1 MKVVDKAKKVALKA
15 INFVKKILN
24 TIKFF
29 ATPLGTVVGWIIFII
44 FAVLLLIVIVE
55 VAVTALKDWIG
66 ISTDYDTY
74 VQDLAVINDLY
85 SSGYSSQIDP
95 ENFVN
100 FKAFEYA
107 VLLDAAEYIRNQGQ
121 TKFDILENQ
130 LLYQK
135 EKKIYEESIYSGE
148 YKAARANSTDPA
160 VSLLK
165 VDYNTNQGIITKDEL
180 QEILKTAATTDTP
193 RHVDPVA
200 KYPRLEQSGE
210 VVGGNN
216 RVSEPYL
223 VYEFVRSAQTA
234 DESGELTASA
244 IPYVYIIR
252 EDIKYTFYF
261 NEDQEAIEVPFL
273 LNAYIRDAGTD
284 SERVK
289 EAMRITAGLPVK
301 VWPDKNMDHDNGDYT
316 WTPYYDD
323 DSKSTI
329 YKIPLQTLIGRYM
342 PRTELLHAWTM
353 LKQNIDQNIGKGD
366 EELEAIN
373 GITDKI
379 KQIYSEACLDKETK
393 KTHEETVTEEELDI
407 SDNSVKEVEKTYK
420 YDQDTTNKTSFVEF
434 QKVGLET
441 TMYKEYKSD
450 VHNITYV
457 SGFGTATILVDNQV
471 TIHHSDLDGGSLTVK
486 FDDRESVGSFGKEK
500 YIIADDTYGNA
511 VDGYAPPNNLNTME
525 IGLLYGGE
533 NLDQEALKT
542 EFLDEARKINPDIPG
557 DASVD
562 IKLETYLVFH
572 ITTKRA
578 VGTMEVE
585 HRRMPALLV
594 SAATTWA
601 RTIRYAHKITQ
612 NMFEPT
618 NPGYIIPNCTKSLG
632 IASFVTTEPNKGE
645 TYRGKAYEEIFFY
658 LQEKDVL
665 SMLITLESAADQGI
679 NDCYEYMRELYK
691 LVKASQDYSQK
702 SDKKADEKI
711 NPNTYTYV
719 YLPDSILY
727 YNDTLTQAIYWQE
740 LLGQRESMD
749 SITKE
754 EVARVRTRDPVLKW
768 QIVDYDNYPE
778 CEGKV
783 YALNPFGSAYV
794 RAAQQLAWELHSGE
808 DEVNGAWNGD
818 NHKGADLYGRNWITS
833 ILGKKGIF
841 KGTYRTLT
849 DSVYSYSL
857 KQLKSI
863 YNSSNAE
870 EYLEKQLEEE
880 LLDVPIVA
888 VAPGKVIMAGY
899 GGMQGF
905 SVTIQHSTE
914 VSTLYCH
921 LKRWPTVAVGDYVG
935 AGTLLGYEGNTGR
948 SHGVHL
954 HFQINVT
961 DNRDGVEGGTVN
973 PTDYIY
979 PTFNPFYYGDKAAED
994 GYDLSSEYMTLYRT
1008 VYMLGESEDLLA
1020 EGSKIKNTVPA
1031 KALLESTDLLIQK
1044 QGTKK
1049 TEGVKME
1056 GDLGWAETKY
1066 NDLYIDKKFFNPDEA
1081 KFEMDSEL
1089 LVKLYGYLPVKTDM
1103 IGGLPALTRKELD
1116 YILKYWLSNRYP
1128 NKNEYNW
1135 LMDNVFTED
1144 TIQKILEGQDTYKVS
1159 AVFALAVGAKEQQL
1173 GLECT
1178 RHPEHILGKPGI
1190 YNIFSIKGSQ
1200 NGGIEYNNSTWNIYD
1215 SYGDAFMKFY
1225 EHIAGENN
1233 IYFNDEKYLIAT
1245 IGPTYCPEG
1254 DPPGGSWIVGTT
1266 TIAYDIMKYYTG
1278 TDWSTGVVYADN
1290 SKFLNIARN
1299 FITILSKLNY
1309 GYGEGETEFDP
1320 FNNIVTTNNGLID
1333 CSGYVAATVR
1343 AYGKFHDIDALI
1355 KCNYNSPDEFAVLA
1369 SDITRG
1375 KATDVGNYFEVVWK
1389 RNTSMDTPLPEGS
1402 SEILKLDDL
1411 KGKLEPGDILIFG
1424 YSNDKGG
1431 KHVEIFAG
1439 DWNNENQFSVYN
1451 CGHVVA
1457 GEYDDGDPTWSDH
1470 LKSEAPAACSRRT
1483 LYGILRLKSNN

>member
-1 MKVVDKAKKVALKA
+1 M
-15 INFVKKILN
+15 
-24 TIKFF
+24 
-29 ATPLGTVVGWIIFII
+29 
-44 FAVLLLIVIVE
+44 
-55 VAVTALKDWIG
+55 
-66 ISTDYDTY
+66 
-74 VQDLAVINDLY
+74 
-85 SSGYSSQIDP
+85 
-95 ENFVN
+95 
-100 FKAFEYA
+100 
-107 VLLDAAEYIRNQGQ
+107 
-121 TKFDILENQ
+121 
-130 LLYQK
+130 
-135 EKKIYEESIYSGE
+135 
-148 YKAARANSTDPA
+148 
-160 VSLLK
+160 
-165 VDYNTNQGIITKDEL
+165 
-180 QEILKTAATTDTP
+180 
-193 RHVDPVA
+193 
-200 KYPRLEQSGE
+200 
-210 VVGGNN
+210 
-216 RVSEPYL
+216 
-223 VYEFVRSAQTA
+223 
-234 DESGELTASA
+234 
-244 IPYVYIIR
+244 
-252 EDIKYTFYF
+252 
-261 NEDQEAIEVPFL
+261 
-273 LNAYIRDAGTD
+273 
-284 SERVK
+284 
-289 EAMRITAGLPVK
+289 
-301 VWPDKNMDHDNGDYT
+301 
-316 WTPYYDD
+316 
-323 DSKSTI
+323 
-329 YKIPLQTLIGRYM
+329 
-342 PRTELLHAWTM
+342 
-353 LKQNIDQNIGKGD
+353 
-366 EELEAIN
+366 
-373 GITDKI
+373 
-379 KQIYSEACLDKETK
+379 
-393 KTHEETVTEEELDI
+393 
-407 SDNSVKEVEKTYK
+407 
-420 YDQDTTNKTSFVEF
+420 
-434 QKVGLET
+434 
-441 TMYKEYKSD
+441 
-450 VHNITYV
+450 
-457 SGFGTATILVDNQV
+457 
-471 TIHHSDLDGGSLTVK
+471 
-486 FDDRESVGSFGKEK
+486 
-500 YIIADDTYGNA
+500 
-511 VDGYAPPNNLNTME
+511 
-525 IGLLYGGE
+525 
-533 NLDQEALKT
+533 
-542 EFLDEARKINPDIPG
+542 
-557 DASVD
+557 
-562 IKLETYLVFH
+562 
-572 ITTKRA
+572 
-578 VGTMEVE
+578 
-585 HRRMPALLV
+585 LV

-601 RTIRYAHKITQ
+601 RTISYTHKITQ

-702 SDKKADEKI
+702 RLKKNKKAEKVI

-794 RAAQQLAWELHSGE
+794 RAAQQLAWELHSG
-808 DEVNGAWNGD
+808 DWEVHGAWNGD

-841 KGTYRTLT
+841 KGKYRTLT
-849 DSVYSYSL
+849 DAVYSYSL

-870 EYLEKQLEEE
+870 EYLQKQLEEE

-905 SVTIQHSTE
+905 SVTIQHSTG

-961 DNRDGVEGGTVN
+961 DGRDGVEGETVN

-1020 EGSKIKNTVPA
+1020 EGSKIKNTVPT

-1056 GDLGWAETKY
+1056 GDLGWASTVY
-1066 NDLYIDKKFFNPDEA
+1066 NDLYIDKKFFKPDEA

-1089 LVKLYGYLPVKTDM
+1089 LAKLYGYLPVKTDM

-1144 TIQKILEGQDTYKVS
+1144 TIQKILEGQNTYKVS
-1159 AVFALAVGAKEQQL
+1159 AVFALAVGALEQNL
-1173 GLECT
+1173 GLAWFRDNT
-1178 RHPEHILGKPGI
+1178 KILGKPDI
-1190 YNIFSIKGSQ
+1190 CNIFSIKGRLH
-1200 NGGIEYNNSTWNIYD
+1200 GGVEYSDDKWNKYD
-1215 SYGDAFMKFY
+1215 SYGEAFMSFYELIAEGDAFFK
-1225 EHIAGENN
+1225 E
-1233 IYFNDEKYLIAT
+1233 EKYLIAT

-1254 DPPGGSWIVGTT
+1254 EPQGGSWIVGTT

-1290 SKFLNIARN
+1290 SKFINIARN
-1299 FITILSKLNY
+1299 FITVLSKLNY
-1309 GYGEGETEFDP
+1309 GYGAGETEFDP

-1343 AYGKFHDIDALI
+1343 AYGKFHDIEDLI
-1355 KCNYNSPDEFAVLA
+1355 KCNFNSPADFAVLA
-1369 SDITRG
+1369 SDISRG
-1375 KATDVGNYFEVVWK
+1375 VSTDVGEYFDVVWK
-1389 RNTSMDTPLPEGS
+1389 RSTSMYELLPDTS
-1402 SEILKLDDL
+1402 SKILKVDDL
-1411 KGKLEPGDILIFG
+1411 KDRLEPGDILI
-1424 YSNDKGG
+1424 YSWAKG
-1431 KHVEIFAG
+1431 K
-1439 DWNNENQFSVYN
+1439 
-1451 CGHVVA
+1451 
-1457 GEYDDGDPTWSDH
+1457 
-1470 LKSEAPAACSRRT
+1470 RR
-1483 LYGILRLKSNN
+1483 KPC